1 MQRLAN
7 KHILLGIT
15 GSIAVYKAADL
26 VRRIREQGA
35 EVRVVMTHSATEFV
49 TPMTFQ
55 ALSGHPV
62 YQHLLD
68 TEAEAGM
75 GHIELARWA
84 DIILI
89 APASANFISKL
100 VQGRADDLLGAICLA
115 STVPLALAPAM
126 NKGMW
131 NNPATQE
138 NIRVL
143 QSRGVAMFGPGSG
156 SQACGDIGVGRLQ
169 DVDDIMLALSELF
182 LRGFLTGK
190 TVLITAGPTQEAIDP
205 VRFISN
211 HSSGKMGFSLAQAAI
226 EAGARVIL
234 VSGPVALKTPSRV
247 TRYDVISAQD
257 MFESVLA
264 HLAGVDIFIATAA
277 VADYRPVHVAT
288 DKIKKNGG
296 TMQLTLEPTVDILA
310 EVKARF
316 PRLFCLGFAAETRN
330 LNHFAQEK
338 MQRKGIDMIAA
349 NWVGSAANET
359 DGTFGSDTNAVRL
372 FWHDGDAE
380 LTVTTKTKLA
390 RQIIEHTAQCYDA
403 REVRIEQYDGK
414 VVPLPDIFKR
424 PRELK

>member
-1 MQRLAN
+1 MQRLTN
-7 KHILLGIT
+7 KHVLLGIT
-15 GSIAVYKAADL
+15 GSIAVYKVGDL

-35 EVRVVMTHSATEFV
+35 QVRIVMTRSATEFV

-84 DIILI
+84 DVILI

-126 NKGMW
+126 NSGMW

-143 QSRGVAMFGPGSG
+143 QSRGVAMFGPDNG
-156 SQACGDIGVGRLQ
+156 SQACGETGLGRLQ
-169 DVDDIMLALSELF
+169 DVETILLSLAELF
-182 LRGFLTGK
+182 QRGFLTGK
-190 TVLITAGPTQEAIDP
+190 TVMITAGPTQEAIDP

-211 HSSGKMGFSLAQAAI
+211 HSSGKMGFSLARAAI

-234 VSGPVALKTPSRV
+234 VSGPVALESPLRV
-247 TRYDVISAQD
+247 TRYDVVSAQE
-257 MFESVLA
+257 MFEAVLA
-264 HLAGVDIFIATAA
+264 HLHGVDIFIATAA
-277 VADYRPVHVAT
+277 VADYRPVEVKL
-288 DKIKKNGG
+288 DKIKKN
-296 TMQLTLEPTVDILA
+296 TSSMQLTLEPTPDILA

-316 PRLFCLGFAAETRN
+316 PRLFCLGFAAETQN
-330 LNHFAQEK
+330 LEQYAREK

-349 NWVGSAANET
+349 NWVGKAANET
-359 DGTFGSDTNAVRL
+359 DGAFGSDTNAVQL
-372 FWHDGDAE
+372 FWHDGEAE
-380 LTVTTKTKLA
+380 LTVTSKTKLA
-390 RQIIEHTAQCYDA
+390 RQMVEHIAQCYDA

-414 VVPLPDIFKR
+414 VVPLPDIFNR